1 MAKITKGVK
10 FLFCVLIILPVA
22 LATTG
27 IIQTF
32 VIKAKKQ
39 ELLKAQNA
47 LTQAQKEYDK
57 QKDKHDY
64 KNSDEYNDKY
74 LEYEEGYGEEGDIDI
89 DVEVE

>member
-1 MAKITKGVK
+1 MAKITRGVK
-10 FLFCVLIILPVA
+10 FLFCVLIILPIA
-22 LATTG
+22 LATAG

-47 LTQAQKEYDK
+47 LTQAEQEYEK
-57 QKDKHDY
+57 QKDKYDY

-74 LEYEEGYGEEGDIDI
+74 LEYEEGYGEDGDI
-89 DVEVE
+89 DVEVK